1 LVGWSPYTGRC
12 ATIDNI
18 TLGFLIVGG
27 VGLVLLIVALV
38 IGEIGDFGHADADG
52 PFSLPAIAA
61 FIGGIGFVGAIP
73 AALLGELPTTAQ
85 VLISAA
91 IGVVGAIPIAWGAV
105 RLTAG
110 LMRMNTDPTLSE
122 GDLIGRLGQ
131 VITAIPAGGLGEV
144 RLSVGG
150 QALKYY
156 ARSAEA
162 LPSGTPIYVID
173 TPTAT
178 SVEVVS
184 TAPRDDLPRA
194 ENG

>member
-1 LVGWSPYTGRC
+1 MR
-12 ATIDNI
+12 TIDNI
-18 TLGFLIVGG
+18 TLGFLLVGG

-38 IGEIGDFGHADADG
+38 VGEIGDFGHPDADG

-73 AALLGELPTTAQ
+73 AALLVDLGTTPRI
-85 VLISAA
+85 LISAA
-91 IGVVGAIPIAWGAV
+91 IGVAGAIPIAYGAV

-122 GDLIGRLGQ
+122 RDLIGRLGQ

-150 QALKYY
+150 QPLKYN

-184 TAPRDDLPRA
+184 TAPRDDFPLV
-194 ENG
+194 

>member
-1 LVGWSPYTGRC
+1 
-12 ATIDNI
+12 
-18 TLGFLIVGG
+18 
-27 VGLVLLIVALV
+27 LLIVALV
-38 IGEIGDFGHADADG
+38 IGEVGDFGHADADG

-73 AALLGELPTTAQ
+73 AALLDGLEPIPR

-91 IGVVGAIPIAWGAV
+91 VGVVGAIPIAYGAV

-122 GDLIGRLGQ
+122 RDLIGRLGQ
-131 VITAIPAGGLGEV
+131 VMTAIPAGGLGEV

-150 QALKYY
+150 QSLKYY
-156 ARSAEA
+156 ARAAVA
-162 LPSGTPIYVID
+162 LPTGTPIFVID

-184 TAPRDDLPRA
+184 TAPRDDHFVSGPELDVR
-194 ENG
+194 

>member
-1 LVGWSPYTGRC
+1 MVSHTGEVRS
-12 ATIDNI
+12 IDNI

-27 VGLVLLIVALV
+27 VGLLLLIVALV
-38 IGEIGDFGHADADG
+38 VGEIGDIGHADADG

-73 AALLGELPTTAQ
+73 SALLGELSTTWQ
-85 VLISAA
+85 VVISAA
-91 IGVVGAIPIAWGAV
+91 VGVLGAIPIAWGAV

-110 LMRMNTDPTLSE
+110 LVGMNTDPTLSE
-122 GDLIGRLGQ
+122 RDLIGRLGQ
-131 VITAIPAGGLGEV
+131 VITAIPAGGFGEV

-150 QALKYY
+150 QPLKYH

-184 TAPRDDLPRA
+184 TAPRDEFPDL
-194 ENG
+194 EVG

>member
-1 LVGWSPYTGRC
+1 MIAHTGEVRS
-12 ATIDNI
+12 IDNV
-18 TLGFLIVGG
+18 TFGFLIVGG
-27 VGLVLLIVALV
+27 VGLVLLIIALV
-38 IGEIGDFGHADADG
+38 VGEIGDFGHADADG

-73 AALLGELPTTAQ
+73 AALLGDLSTSWR
-85 VLISAA
+85 VLISVA

-122 GDLIGRLGQ
+122 RDLIGRLGQ

-150 QALKYY
+150 QPLKYN

-184 TAPRDDLPRA
+184 TAPRDGLPSLD
-194 ENG
+194 GS

>member
-1 LVGWSPYTGRC
+1 MDQVTFVFLV
-12 ATIDNI
+12 I
-18 TLGFLIVGG
+18 GG
-27 VGLVLLIVALV
+27 VGLILLIVALV
-38 IGEIGDFGHADADG
+38 IGEIADFGHADADG

-73 AALLGELPTTAQ
+73 AALLDGLATTPR

-91 IGVVGAIPIAWGAV
+91 IGVAGAIPIAWGAI

-122 GDLIGRLGQ
+122 RDLIGRLGQ
-131 VITAIPAGGLGEV
+131 VITAIPAGGFGEV

-150 QALKYY
+150 QALKYN

-162 LPSGTPIYVID
+162 LPAGTPIYVID

-184 TAPRDDLPRA
+184 TAPRDDPSELGAP
-194 ENG
+194 